1 VAHSGDLECAASIK
15 QTLVH
20 TVTYVSESEW
30 NLQRKQNRDRLESL
44 VLEYGLAPLP
54 EQRRSFICTKCGSR
68 TCVEGQLNLRYP
80 ICIECRCS
88 GFAEDVGYT
97 DDELIAYARACLSLH
112 KNSVETLH
120 DSLKLLG
127 WRFLSHTSEYSKASH
142 IFFFTDPTGQVLR
155 GQGPT
160 EREALTQVLTLAAGK
175 SGFGRDTKPT
185 GPEVETVNTP
195 YSSPYYSTTP
205 EIYHGQNSK
214 NKPTI

>member
-1 VAHSGDLECAASIK
+1 M
-15 QTLVH
+15 
-20 TVTYVSESEW
+20 TYVSESEW
-30 NLQRKQNRDRLESL
+30 NLQRKQNRDRLESS
-44 VLEYGLAPLP
+44 VLEHGLAPLP

-68 TCVEGQLNLRYP
+68 ECVEGQLNRRHL
-80 ICIECRCS
+80 ECAWCS
-88 GFAEDVGYT
+88 YQGFAEDQGHT

-127 WRFLSHTSEYSKASH
+127 WRFLSHTAEYSKDCSPAH
-142 IFFFTDPTGQVLR
+142 TFFFTGVTGQVLK

-160 EREALTQVLTLAAGK
+160 EREALTQVLTLADGK

-185 GPEVETVNTP
+185 EPKAETVNTS
-195 YSSPYYSTTP
+195 YSSPYYRTTP

-214 NKPTI
+214 NKPTL

>member
-1 VAHSGDLECAASIK
+1 M
-15 QTLVH
+15 
-20 TVTYVSESEW
+20 TYVSESEW

-68 TCVEGQLNLRYP
+68 ECVEGQLNRLHP
-80 ICIECRCS
+80 ECAKCNYH
-88 GFAEDVGYT
+88 GFAEDQGHT

-127 WRFLSHTSEYSKASH
+127 WRFLSHTAEYSRDCSPPH
-142 IFFFTDPTGQVLR
+142 TFFFTDPTGQVLK

-160 EREALTQVLTLAAGK
+160 EREALTQVLTLAEEK
-175 SGFGRDTKPT
+175 SGLGQDTKPT
-185 GPEVETVNTP
+185 GPKVETVNTS
-195 YSSPYYSTTP
+195 YSSPYYRTTP
-205 EIYHGQNSK
+205 EIYHGQNK
-214 NKPTI
+214 KPTI

>member
-1 VAHSGDLECAASIK
+1 MRA
-15 QTLVH
+15 
-20 TVTYVSESEW
+20 VTYVSESEW
-30 NLQRKQNRDRLESL
+30 NLQRKQNRDRLESS

-68 TCVEGQLNLRYP
+68 ECVEGQLNRRHP
-80 ICIECRCS
+80 ECAKCS
-88 GFAEDVGYT
+88 YHGFAEDQGHT

-127 WRFLSHTSEYSKASH
+127 WRFLSHTAEYSRDCSPSH
-142 IFFFTDPTGQVLR
+142 TFFFIGPTDQVLK

-160 EREALTQVLTLAAGK
+160 EREALTQVLTLAEK

-185 GPEVETVNTP
+185 GPKVETVNTS
-195 YSSPYYSTTP
+195 YSSPYYRTTP
-205 EIYHGQNSK
+205 EIYHGQNK
-214 NKPTI
+214 KPTI